1 MFRRFSRCWLQ
12 PLPPC
17 FNAIFRKDKKR
28 ARKIFRLKLKAKR
41 RMLREDSL
49 YFAYVAMSNVDF
61 GCLLQ
66 QAYPLRTPHVLY
78 RSLLINCIRCQ
89 EQTVREILRSCP
101 EFAPR
106 RQAWLAIYRFMK
118 AETDAARL
126 MWIKAGWPWAR
137 PEGRTSEGLAC
148 ARPF

>member
-1 MFRRFSRCWLQ
+1 
-12 PLPPC
+12 
-17 FNAIFRKDKKR
+17 
-28 ARKIFRLKLKAKR
+28 
-41 RMLREDSL
+41 
-49 YFAYVAMSNVDF
+49 MSMDDF
-61 GCLLQ
+61 LVL
-66 QAYPLRTPHVLY
+66 AAASILTRTPHVLY

-126 MWIKAGWPWAR
+126 KWIKAG
-137 PEGRTSEGLAC
+137 
-148 ARPF
+148 